1 MVPLCGTLGLSELQ
15 ATAMT
20 RVDPHGAQR
29 LAEPTAR
36 TTKQPLNPRDDI
48 QLALASSDCGL
59 TKSGSAI
66 VGTPHACWP
75 PNWRERKADHA
86 ISAS

>member
-20 RVDPHGAQR
+20 RVDPHDAQR

-48 QLALASSDCGL
+48 QLALPSSGCGL

-75 PNWRERKADHA
+75 PNWRESNADHA